1 MLEIDFS
8 DRKIKNFQSKYQAR
22 VLIEQFF
29 VILNFSVVFSTL
41 FRTLFTFTLPFFYEN
56 LITKLT
62 IILRKNQHT

>member
-22 VLIEQFF
+22 VLIEQFY

-41 FRTLFTFTLPFFYEN
+41 NYLELCLRLHCLFFTK
-56 LITKLT
+56 IW
-62 IILRKNQHT
+62 

>member
-41 FRTLFTFTLPFFYEN
+41 FRTLFTFTLPFF
-56 LITKLT
+56 
-62 IILRKNQHT
+62 LRKSDS

>member
-22 VLIEQFF
+22 VLIEQFY

-41 FRTLFTFTLPFFYEN
+41 NYLELCLHLHCLFLQKSDN
-56 LITKLT
+56 
-62 IILRKNQHT
+62 

>member
-22 VLIEQFF
+22 VLIEQFY

-41 FRTLFTFTLPFFYEN
+41 NYLELCLRLHCLFFTK
-56 LITKLT
+56 I
-62 IILRKNQHT
+62 